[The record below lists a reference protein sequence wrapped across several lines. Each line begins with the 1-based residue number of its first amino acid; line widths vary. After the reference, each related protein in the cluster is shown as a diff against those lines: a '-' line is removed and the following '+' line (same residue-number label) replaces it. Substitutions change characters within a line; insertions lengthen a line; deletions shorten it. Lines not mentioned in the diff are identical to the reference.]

1 MLNCQNSQERKDLRN
16 MFVQN
21 SKSLQI
27 IALFILR
34 IKKVRVQI
42 ALNLKIVIII
52 EFCVK
57 TKQNKMDNYNKVN
70 KVKLN

>member
-1 MLNCQNSQERKDLRN
+1 

-42 ALNLKIVIII
+42 ALNLKIIIII

-57 TKQNKMDNYNKVN
+57 TKQNKIDKYNKVN
-70 KVKLN
+70 K